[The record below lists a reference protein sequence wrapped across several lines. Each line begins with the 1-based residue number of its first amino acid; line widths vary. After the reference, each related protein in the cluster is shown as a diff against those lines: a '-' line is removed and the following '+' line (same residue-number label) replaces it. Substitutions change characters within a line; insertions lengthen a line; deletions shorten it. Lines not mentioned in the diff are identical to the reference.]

1 LKPQRGGLETYPRHQ
16 GPLAHSGERCRGM
29 AEAPSSNLGW
39 STTGLAVGSGRS
51 SQDCR
56 HGVRFPTAPPF
67 LLGSSNGR
75 TSGCYPPN
83 VGSNPTPRANLRRSS
98 NGQDPCFSGTTVG
111 VRISVAAPRTRS
123 SMDKSFRLRTGR
135 LQVRL
140 LPCAPIY
147 RVKLVLE
154 ESRAW
159 NAEAGGQNTAP

>member
-1 LKPQRGGLETYPRHQ
+1 
-16 GPLAHSGERCRGM
+16 M

-111 VRISVAAPRTRS
+111 VRISVAAPCTRS
-123 SMDKSFRLRTGR
+123 STDRASGYEPDQCRFDSCRVLQSLTFGR
-135 LQVRL
+135 ISCEKPVST
-140 LPCAPIY
+140 PGSSP
-147 RVKLVLE
+147 
-154 ESRAW
+154 RA
-159 NAEAGGQNTAP
+159 GFSGKCFS